1 MRIFGHSAID
11 SEFTVSP
18 AANTTEVSIDQD
30 RCSYVTERTSQA
42 FSANHGCE
50 LCSFNPV
57 PSAACLLDPVF
68 AQVLLIPEQA
78 PLLHAAKLM
87 VIVCVC
93 A

>member
-1 MRIFGHSAID
+1 MLL
-11 SEFTVSP
+11 
-18 AANTTEVSIDQD
+18 N
-30 RCSYVTERTSQA
+30 
-42 FSANHGCE
+42 E
-50 LCSFNPV
+50 LHKPFQPIVDVNSDSFNTV

-93 A
+93 VCA